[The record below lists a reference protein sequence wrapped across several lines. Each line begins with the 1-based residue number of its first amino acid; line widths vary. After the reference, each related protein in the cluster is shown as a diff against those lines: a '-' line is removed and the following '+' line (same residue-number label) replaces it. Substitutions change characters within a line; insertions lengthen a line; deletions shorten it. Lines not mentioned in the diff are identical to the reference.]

1 MDTPVYV
8 KIIVQV
14 FFFDC
19 PFFTFTFQWDEV
31 SGHGADKNEYRML
44 QVCEIQ
50 QPNQDNWI
58 RSHYIDTFKANRV
71 FVEIEFT
78 IR

>member
-1 MDTPVYV
+1 M
-8 KIIVQV
+8 
-14 FFFDC
+14 
-19 PFFTFTFQWDEV
+19 